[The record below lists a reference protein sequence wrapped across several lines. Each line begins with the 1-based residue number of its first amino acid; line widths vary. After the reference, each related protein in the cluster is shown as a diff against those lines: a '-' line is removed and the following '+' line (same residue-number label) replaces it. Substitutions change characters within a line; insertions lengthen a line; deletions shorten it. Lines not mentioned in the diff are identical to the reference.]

1 MWRITILSTV
11 VAALILTLIIAPA
24 GQSAAEPGAE
34 LRVGVYD
41 SRAIAV
47 AWAASEFNPVGEKMK
62 EYDAARAAGD
72 EARVEELEEW
82 GESRQRQLHR
92 QGFGRVPVTDL
103 LACVKDRFPEVA
115 RQTGVE
121 VIAFECN
128 YLAPGVEKVDIT
140 MALVMLYNPSPKTLK
155 TVAEL
160 MKHKPLSL
168 DEIEQHHEH

>member
-1 MWRITILSTV
+1 MCRITIFSTI
-11 VAALILTLIIAPA
+11 VAAIILTLILAPA
-24 GQSAAEPGAE
+24 GQSATEQNPK

-47 AWAASEFNPVGEKMK
+47 AYAASEFNPVDDKMQQHQ
-62 EYDAARAAGD
+62 AAKAAGD
-72 EARVEELEEW
+72 EAKVQKLEAW
-82 GESRQRQLHR
+82 GESHQRQLHR

-103 LACVKDRFPEVA
+103 LAHVQDRLPDVA
-115 RQTGVE
+115 EEANVD

-128 YLAPGVEKVDIT
+128 YLGPGVEEVDIT
-140 MALVMLYNPSPKTLK
+140 MELVMLYDPSPKTLK

-160 MKHKPLSL
+160 MKHDPISI